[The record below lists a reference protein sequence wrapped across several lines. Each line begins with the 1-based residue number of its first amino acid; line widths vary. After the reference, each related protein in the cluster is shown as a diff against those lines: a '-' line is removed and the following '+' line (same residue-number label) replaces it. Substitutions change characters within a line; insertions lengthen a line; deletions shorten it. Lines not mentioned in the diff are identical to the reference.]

1 METKSIAKIN
11 NVRIVMID
19 NGQKLVPIK
28 PICEAL
34 GIAYEPQ
41 FQKLKDDEFLNST
54 ITLSVTVGADKK
66 VREMVC
72 LPYRFVFGWLFTI
85 NPKNV
90 NHEAKD
96 AVARYRIE
104 CYEALFRH
112 FTDQEEFL
120 RQKQEVIEAH
130 LDKVEQIRQNFK
142 ATKLA
147 LAEATDQLNAARSL
161 TIEQWKD
168 NNRQLKLPFDE

>member
-1 METKSIAKIN
+1 MENAIAKIN
-11 NVRIVMID
+11 NVRIVVID
-19 NGQKLVPIK
+19 NGEKLVPIK

-41 FQKLKDDEFLNST
+41 YQKLKDDEFLNSV
-54 ITLSVTVGADKK
+54 ITLSVTTGSDKK
-66 VREMVC
+66 QYEMVC

-90 NHEAKD
+90 NTDAKEG
-96 AVARYRIE
+96 VTRYRIE

-120 RQKQEVIEAH
+120 RQKQELIEAH
-130 LDKVEQIRQNFK
+130 LERVESIRQNFK
-142 ATKLA
+142 ETRAA
-147 LAEATDQLNAARSL
+147 LTQATDDLNAARTL